1 MHAPIKYVEKGLVVA
16 ANGAW
21 AVFNGLNT
29 ISQNPSF
36 IPSWSVSP
44 RLITI

>member
-21 AVFNGLNT
+21 VVFNGLNQLK
-29 ISQNPSF
+29 QNPSF
-36 IPSWSVSP
+36 IPSWRRAP
-44 RLITI
+44 RR